1 MKSRI
6 APLAVSA
13 ALLLAACAPT
23 PTRPSPEDPR
33 AGRVGVTEV
42 DAAVPAE
49 MRLVLADNESFQPPL
64 PDFDNA
70 LPDYPADLL
79 ALRLAP
85 RSVCLRLSIDEHGA
99 VRDTE
104 PVDQGPDCA
113 VGMDIESAFH
123 AAAAQ
128 AAMGWRFEPA
138 FRCIFPEGTPPNSAC
153 GFDGTLEVPQPVSLI
168 YRFVFEQIDGQGRVG
183 IE

>member
-1 MKSRI
+1 MRLSI
-6 APLAVSA
+6 ATVALLAAS
-13 ALLLAACAPT
+13 LLAACGA
-23 PTRPSPEDPR
+23 PTRPDLEDPR
-33 AGRVGVTEV
+33 AGRVGVTEL

-49 MRLVLADNESFQPPL
+49 MRLVLAENESFQPPL

-79 ALRLAP
+79 ALRLPP
-85 RSVCLRLSIDEHGA
+85 RSVCLRLSIDESGA
-99 VRDTE
+99 VTE
-104 PVDQGPDCA
+104 AEPIDQSPDCT

-128 AAMGWRFEPA
+128 AAMSWRFEPA
-138 FRCIFPEGTPPNSAC
+138 FRCIFPDGTPPDSAC
-153 GFDGTLEVPQPVSLI
+153 GFDGTLEVPQSVSLM

>member
-1 MKSRI
+1 MKSPI
-6 APLAVSA
+6 VPLAVLA
-13 ALLLAACAPT
+13 ASLLAACA

-79 ALRLAP
+79 ALRLPP

-104 PVDQGPDCA
+104 PGDQGPDCA
-113 VGMDIESAFH
+113 GGRDIESAFH

-138 FRCIFPEGTPPNSAC
+138 FRCIFPEGTPPDSAC